1 MRRTMMKSKIH
12 RATVT
17 GADLNYVG
25 SITLDR
31 RLMKLADIME
41 HEQVHVLDID
51 NGARFET
58 YAIAGGDGEAI
69 LNGAAARLVHPGD
82 RVIVITY
89 AEYEDAELEGYAPK
103 VVNVDSRNRPTDEA
117 FQALNR
123 ELHDLAPF
131 LNGKP
136 VPGLKGAPDSVAA
149 TLRRH
154 RRARCLIAANLRDET
169 VMAAFKIPKLKGHAT
184 VDVYG
189 EGRHLDADNGEF
201 ADGFPPY
208 AVHVYRIED

>member
-41 HEQVHVLDID
+41 HEHVHVLDID

-123 ELHDLAPF
+123 ELHDLAW
-131 LNGKP
+131 
-136 VPGLKGAPDSVAA
+136 
-149 TLRRH
+149 
-154 RRARCLIAANLRDET
+154 
-169 VMAAFKIPKLKGHAT
+169 
-184 VDVYG
+184 
-189 EGRHLDADNGEF
+189 
-201 ADGFPPY
+201 
-208 AVHVYRIED
+208 